1 MGIELKDWLNSINQ
15 TKKNIID
22 EDPSTEK
29 QYPPYIVNKCLSG
42 SIDCLMLVNEMNM
55 HHQLERGQYDFLI
68 NTIRSKKRF
77 NPWIK
82 KRKLKTLNV

>member
-55 HHQLERGQYDFLI
+55 HHQLEKRAPIRFHYKYY
-68 NTIRSKKRF
+68 TIQEKIQSLDKKRE
-77 NPWIK
+77 N
-82 KRKLKTLNV
+82 